1 MAISANTY
9 TKLFPTDAQY
19 HSVVP
24 ALRTAGLYC
33 PCLQMARK
41 HIFVTKKI
49 ESNCQLIDIENLP
62 KSFKTSS
69 LTHLKVA
76 NSDILIDVVKN

>member
-33 PCLQMARK
+33 PCLLFPKPTDGEETHICHKENRVKLPTNRYRK
-41 HIFVTKKI
+41 LTKIFQNIFTHTS
-49 ESNCQLIDIENLP
+49 ESSKL
-62 KSFKTSS
+62 
-69 LTHLKVA
+69 
-76 NSDILIDVVKN
+76 